1 MSIRIK
7 RLKRERVISEINVV
21 PYIDVMLV
29 LLVIFMVTAPLITTG
44 ILNLPEV
51 SRTAPKKENVV
62 TVEIRGNE
70 SIKIKSPN
78 DKLSKVVTPSTLL
91 ENIERIQSSSGNS
104 AVVFLR
110 KKCTLHRVLE
120 TIETLH
126 SGGITRVGLLVKKKN
141 NVFINYIEKVSERHI
156 TTGSYFRTGIT
167 VSALLHIGIFYLVY
181 FFSDHGKRNR
191 IRPGRI
197 VVWRLC

>member
-62 TVEIRGNE
+62 TVEITQNK
-70 SIKIKSPN
+70 SMKIKSPN
-78 DKLSKVVTPSTLL
+78 DKLITVVTPSTLL
-91 ENIERIQSSSGNS
+91 ENIERIQSTHGES
-104 AVVFLR
+104 AVVISAE
-110 KKCTLHRVLE
+110 KNVPYDRVLE
-120 TIETLH
+120 AIETLH
-126 SGGITRVGLLVKKKN
+126 SGGVTRVGLLVKKK
-141 NVFINYIEKVSERHI
+141 K
-156 TTGSYFRTGIT
+156 
-167 VSALLHIGIFYLVY
+167 
-181 FFSDHGKRNR
+181 
-191 IRPGRI
+191 
-197 VVWRLC
+197 

>member
-7 RLKRERVISEINVV
+7 RIKSRKIISEINVV

-51 SRTAPKKENVV
+51 SKTAPKKENVV
-62 TVEIRGNE
+62 TIEIRGNE

-78 DKLSKVVTPSTLL
+78 NNLNKVITPATLL
-91 ENIERIQSSSGNS
+91 ENIERIQSLSGTS
-104 AVVFLR
+104 AVVISAE
-110 KKCTLHRVLE
+110 KNVPYNRVLE

-126 SGGITRVGLLVKKKN
+126 SGGITRVGLLVKKK
-141 NVFINYIEKVSERHI
+141 I
-156 TTGSYFRTGIT
+156 
-167 VSALLHIGIFYLVY
+167 
-181 FFSDHGKRNR
+181 
-191 IRPGRI
+191 
-197 VVWRLC
+197 

>member
-7 RLKRERVISEINVV
+7 RFKRGKIISEINVV

-51 SRTAPKKENVV
+51 SKTAPKKENVV
-62 TVEIRGNE
+62 TIEIRGNE

-91 ENIERIQSSSGNS
+91 ENIERIQSSFENS
-104 AVVFLR
+104 AVVISAE
-110 KKCTLHRVLE
+110 KNVPYNRVLQ
-120 TIETLH
+120 TIEALH
-126 SGGITRVGLLVKKKN
+126 PGGITRVGLLVKKK
-141 NVFINYIEKVSERHI
+141 K
-156 TTGSYFRTGIT
+156 
-167 VSALLHIGIFYLVY
+167 
-181 FFSDHGKRNR
+181 
-191 IRPGRI
+191 
-197 VVWRLC
+197 